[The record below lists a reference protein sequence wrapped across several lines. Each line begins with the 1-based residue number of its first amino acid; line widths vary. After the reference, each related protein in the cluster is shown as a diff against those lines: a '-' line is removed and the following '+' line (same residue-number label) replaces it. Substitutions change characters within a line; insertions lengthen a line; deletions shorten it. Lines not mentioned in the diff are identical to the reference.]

1 MGNFK
6 LGFVV
11 LTEQSPSLL
20 VRTPPPASREVSLRV
35 GHNAALPATGGHS
48 LPRCRFAT
56 PPGGSLFPNPAEILC
71 PISGF
76 CPRSLGSLREGAPA
90 RRRVKEYACITVFTF

>member
-11 LTEQSPSLL
+11 LTEQSPSLR
-20 VRTPPPASREVSLRV
+20 VMTPPPASRE
-35 GHNAALPATGGHS
+35 P
-48 LPRCRFAT
+48 PR
-56 PPGGSLFPNPAEILC
+56 GGSLFPNPAEILC

-90 RRRVKEYACITVFTF
+90 RRRVKEYACITVSTF